1 MQKIN
6 FNELKKADVLK
17 KLSKDLIEGELV
29 EITGHLIESDNNLG
43 RSLIIDLNAPKANN
57 FRQVDHRTIDYIIY
71 RNVKYSLGKKAP
83 GSEEFPLKYDRD
95 AAKWSESKLAVGNWF
110 SSVSYYKVKS
120 ITDKD
125 NVQVTTPQSSSE
137 LTMSRDI
144 MEYEMNSSQI
154 FEKEEKI
161 SRTNVVELMTNAK
174 DAVFTV
180 KFHKK
185 VDDAYVKELLSATT
199 KDDFKNLKK
208 LSKEIVSGKEVEM
221 QCFLTKSEGKLGRS
235 TCIDLNAPWGTGF
248 RQIDHRSVD
257 YIILKN
263 IKYVVKN

>member
-1 MQKIN
+1 
-6 FNELKKADVLK
+6 
-17 KLSKDLIEGELV
+17 
-29 EITGHLIESDNNLG
+29 
-43 RSLIIDLNAPKANN
+43 
-57 FRQVDHRTIDYIIY
+57 
-71 RNVKYSLGKKAP
+71 VKYSLGKKAA
-83 GSEEFPLKYDRD
+83 GTEEFPLKYDR
-95 AAKWSESKLAVGNWF
+95 AASKWSESKLAVGNWF

-120 ITDKD
+120 ITDKE

-185 VDDAYVKELLSATT
+185 VDDSYVKDLLEA
-199 KDDFKNLKK
+199 
-208 LSKEIVSGKEVEM
+208 
-221 QCFLTKSEGKLGRS
+221 S
-235 TCIDLNAPWGTGF
+235 T
-248 RQIDHRSVD
+248 
-257 YIILKN
+257 
-263 IKYVVKN
+263 